1 MTQGVYITGVGE
13 TEYVRGTESTLAEY
27 AVRAA
32 VATCRD
38 AGVDPA
44 DVDGVIV
51 AGFRGRIED
60 IAAGLRVRDL
70 KFSSRIEMGGA
81 SSVAGIV
88 HAMAAIESGRA
99 DQVLVTAVRFGYSLN
114 RFSQGSDGVVADLT
128 RFFPSADIRTQLE
141 HPYGLLVPMQYYA
154 LQATRWLAEF
164 GIGPNDMAPVAL
176 AMRANAQRN
185 PRALMFGR
193 PLTIEQYLASP
204 LIVSPFRVLDCCLES
219 DGAAALLVSARDSKP
234 HLARHPVRIAA
245 VAEAHPDEPDD
256 VVSRSDILDIGLTK
270 AAPRAFA
277 EAGVGPKDLDFAN
290 LYDCFTYTVLRQ
302 LEELGFCPRGESPRF
317 VREVGI
323 GIEGQM
329 PVNPNG
335 GTMSEAHM
343 LGMNN
348 VLEAVRQIRGD
359 AGPTQIERPRWGIA
373 TGFGDFGDGSVV
385 VLTNQ

>member
-1 MTQGVYITGVGE
+1 
-13 TEYVRGTESTLAEY
+13 
-27 AVRAA
+27 
-32 VATCRD
+32 
-38 AGVDPA
+38 
-44 DVDGVIV
+44 
-51 AGFRGRIED
+51 
-60 IAAGLRVRDL
+60 
-70 KFSSRIEMGGA
+70 
-81 SSVAGIV
+81 
-88 HAMAAIESGRA
+88 
-99 DQVLVTAVRFGYSLN
+99 
-114 RFSQGSDGVVADLT
+114 
-128 RFFPSADIRTQLE
+128 
-141 HPYGLLVPMQYYA
+141 
-154 LQATRWLAEF
+154 
-164 GIGPNDMAPVAL
+164 
-176 AMRANAQRN
+176 
-185 PRALMFGR
+185 
-193 PLTIEQYLASP
+193 
-204 LIVSPFRVLDCCLES
+204 
-219 DGAAALLVSARDSKP
+219 
-234 HLARHPVRIAA
+234 VRIAA